1 MTDYNAR
8 VELETRDD
16 TTLPDALIDVLSGY
30 GPAVARSERG
40 WVELHITF
48 PAADLRQAV
57 TTALALVAQA
67 TTVPVLAIEVLPTA
81 EFDARLGMAPE
92 PETLG
97 VPQVAELLDIS
108 PQAVRQ
114 RIASGA
120 LPATRAGR
128 DWRVQR
134 ATVERLVF
142 GNAPLTAEESARIAS
157 ARAAR
162 RR

>member
-8 VELETRDD
+8 IELQTRDD
-16 TTLPDALIDVLSGY
+16 ATLPDELIDALTGY

-48 PAADLRQAV
+48 PATDLRQAA

-67 TTVPVLAIEVLPTA
+67 TTVPVLALEVLPTA
-81 EFDARLGMAPE
+81 EFDARLGITPE

-97 VPQVAELLDIS
+97 VPEVAQLLGVT

-114 RIASGA
+114 RIASGS

-128 DWRVQR
+128 DWRIQR
-134 ATVERLVF
+134 A
-142 GNAPLTAEESARIAS
+142 AAEALAGR
-157 ARAAR
+157 
-162 RR
+162 